1 MTLKPTFKRF
11 KINLPIG
18 AIASFGILIYLI
30 ENDIWN
36 KLSGFLKVI
45 VVFGLILLFFC
56 GDFEYKKEIE
66 EK

>member
-1 MTLKPTFKRF
+1 MKPTFKRF
-11 KINLPIG
+11 KISLPIG

-36 KLSGFLKVI
+36 KLTDFLKVI
-45 VVFGLILLFFC
+45 VILGLILLFFC
-56 GDFEYKKEIE
+56 GDFEYKKETE